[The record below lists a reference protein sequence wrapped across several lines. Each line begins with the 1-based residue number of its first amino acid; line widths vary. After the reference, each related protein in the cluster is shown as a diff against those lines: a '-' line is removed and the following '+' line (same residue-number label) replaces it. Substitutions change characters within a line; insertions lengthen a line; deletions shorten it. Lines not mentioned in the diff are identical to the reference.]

1 MEFKDRSVPEI
12 LVAASS
18 QTMAHFIEE
27 HLSQCN
33 CRIHVELTGEKALD
47 YIVENEPFC
56 AVFDTRL
63 EDADGETICR
73 ILKDGYEKCATKLI
87 LFGLNRNDIFYATKS
102 DGQIYE
108 SENEI
113 PELVEMINSLLQE
126 YCTEQKENEQ
136 TDDEVQKTKMHPS
149 AKKCAFR
156 AMKKEQLCYEIMN
169 SIYEAGMFTID
180 LDEFSERLLK
190 IAASVFG
197 ADCAVLILNTNPP
210 QIYTFGFC
218 TENNFLE
225 EFINVC
231 LSDFNREDKK
241 LKSEDCIVRNLPS
254 EDEYLQNRFEL
265 SSYRCIELNGTDFN
279 GTIHLASNARGSF
292 GNSMD
297 SLIEFFVEKSVIF
310 LEQALYYKR
319 ASFTEQRLR
328 RAFSRFVP
336 EEVIDRLTEDAA
348 SETESINE
356 KRKVAVLICDI
367 RNFTS
372 ISERNK
378 PENVVSF
385 LNEYFKKMVE
395 VIKKHGGA
403 IDKFMGDAIMA
414 LFGTPV
420 SYEDNA
426 RRAVDA
432 ALEMQSLVP
441 SISCSNLFIPEGM
454 NFNVGIGIHYGD
466 VIVGS
471 IGCAEK
477 SDYTVIGDTVN
488 LASRLEGLTKF
499 YGAGIIISGAVKNE
513 LNRKYNLLHLDTVKV
528 KGKSVGVQIYRVDE
542 NALNADY
549 VQCYKK
555 ALDLYTNGA
564 WNLAASYFER
574 AQQLL
579 PADKSASKMYER
591 CLEFISNPPL
601 NWDGAYS
608 LNTK

>member
-1 MEFKDRSVPEI
+1 MEFKDRNVPEI

-126 YCTEQKENEQ
+126 YCTEQKENEESGV
-136 TDDEVQKTKMHPS
+136 EVQKTKMHPS

-218 TENNFLE
+218 TENNFFE

-441 SISCSNLFIPEGM
+441 GISCSNLFIPEGM

-488 LASRLEGLTKF
+488 LASRLEGLTKS
-499 YGAGIIISGAVKNE
+499 YGAGIIISEAVKNE

-555 ALDLYTNGA
+555 ALELYTNGA

-579 PADKSASKMYER
+579 PADKSASKMYKR

>member
-63 EDADGETICR
+63 EDADGEIICR

-87 LFGLNRNDIFYATKS
+87 LFGLNRKDIFYATKS

-126 YCTEQKENEQ
+126 YCTEQKENEESGV
-136 TDDEVQKTKMHPS
+136 EVQKTKMHPS

-218 TENNFLE
+218 TENNFFE

-441 SISCSNLFIPEGM
+441 GISCSNLFIPEGM

-488 LASRLEGLTKF
+488 LASRLEGLTKS
-499 YGAGIIISGAVKNE
+499 YGAGIIISEAVKNE

>member
-33 CRIHVELTGEKALD
+33 CSIHVELTGEKALD

-126 YCTEQKENEQ
+126 YCTEQKENEESGV
-136 TDDEVQKTKMHPS
+136 EVQKTKMHPS

-218 TENNFLE
+218 TENNFFE

-231 LSDFNREDKK
+231 LSDFNREDKN

-265 SSYRCIELNGTDFN
+265 SSYRCIELNGNDFN

-319 ASFTEQRLR
+319 ASFAEQRLR

-488 LASRLEGLTKF
+488 LASRLEGLTKS
-499 YGAGIIISGAVKNE
+499 YGAGIIISEAVKNE

-555 ALDLYTNGA
+555 ALELYTNGA

>member
-1 MEFKDRSVPEI
+1 MEFKDRNVPEI

-126 YCTEQKENEQ
+126 YCTEQKENEESGV
-136 TDDEVQKTKMHPS
+136 EVQKTKMHPS

-218 TENNFLE
+218 TENNFFE

-488 LASRLEGLTKF
+488 LASRLEGLTKS
-499 YGAGIIISGAVKNE
+499 YGAGIIISEAVKNE

-555 ALDLYTNGA
+555 ALELYTNGA

-579 PADKSASKMYER
+579 PADKSASKMYKR

>member
-1 MEFKDRSVPEI
+1 MEFKDKSVPEI

-126 YCTEQKENEQ
+126 YCTEQKENEESGV
-136 TDDEVQKTKMHPS
+136 EVQKTKMHPS

-441 SISCSNLFIPEGM
+441 GISCSNLFIPEGM

-477 SDYTVIGDTVN
+477 SDYTVIGNTVN
-488 LASRLEGLTKF
+488 LASRLEGLTKS
-499 YGAGIIISGAVKNE
+499 YGAGIIISEAVKNE

-555 ALDLYTNGA
+555 ALELYTNGA

-579 PADKSASKMYER
+579 PADKSASKMYKR

>member
-73 ILKDGYEKCATKLI
+73 ILKGGYEKCATKLI

-126 YCTEQKENEQ
+126 YCTEQKENEESGV
-136 TDDEVQKTKMHPS
+136 EVQKTKMHPS

-254 EDEYLQNRFEL
+254 EDEYLQKRFEL

-488 LASRLEGLTKF
+488 LASRLEGLTKS
-499 YGAGIIISGAVKNE
+499 YGAGIIISEAVKNE

-555 ALDLYTNGA
+555 ALELYTNGA

-579 PADKSASKMYER
+579 PADKSASKMYKR

>member
-1 MEFKDRSVPEI
+1 MEFKDKSVPEI

-126 YCTEQKENEQ
+126 YCTEQKENEESGV
-136 TDDEVQKTKMHPS
+136 EVQKTKMHPS

-218 TENNFLE
+218 TENNFFE

-488 LASRLEGLTKF
+488 LASRLEGLTKS
-499 YGAGIIISGAVKNE
+499 YGAGIIISEAVKNE

>member
-218 TENNFLE
+218 TENNFFE

-488 LASRLEGLTKF
+488 LASRLEGLTKS
-499 YGAGIIISGAVKNE
+499 YGAGIIISEAVKNE
-513 LNRKYNLLHLDTVKV
+513 LNRKYNLLHLDSVKV

-555 ALDLYTNGA
+555 ALELYTNGA

-579 PADKSASKMYER
+579 PADKSASKMYKR

>member
-1 MEFKDRSVPEI
+1 MEFKDKSVPEI

-126 YCTEQKENEQ
+126 YCTEQKENEESGV
-136 TDDEVQKTKMHPS
+136 EVQKTKMHPS

-441 SISCSNLFIPEGM
+441 GISCSNLFIPEGM

-488 LASRLEGLTKF
+488 LASRLEGLTKS
-499 YGAGIIISGAVKNE
+499 YGAGIIISEAVKNE

-555 ALDLYTNGA
+555 ALELYTNGA

-579 PADKSASKMYER
+579 PADKSASKMYKR

>member
-1 MEFKDRSVPEI
+1 MEFKDRNVPEI

-441 SISCSNLFIPEGM
+441 GISCSNLFIPEGM

-488 LASRLEGLTKF
+488 LASRLEGLTKY
-499 YGAGIIISGAVKNE
+499 YGAGIIISEAVKNE

>member
-1 MEFKDRSVPEI
+1 MEFKDRNVPEI

-126 YCTEQKENEQ
+126 YCIEQKENEESGV
-136 TDDEVQKTKMHPS
+136 EVQKTKMHPS

-254 EDEYLQNRFEL
+254 EDEYLQKRFEL
-265 SSYRCIELNGTDFN
+265 SSYRCIELNGNDFN

-488 LASRLEGLTKF
+488 LASRLEGLTKP
-499 YGAGIIISGAVKNE
+499 YGAGIIISEAVKNE

-555 ALDLYTNGA
+555 ALELYTNGA

-579 PADKSASKMYER
+579 PADKSASKMYKR

>member
-63 EDADGETICR
+63 EDADGEIMCR

-87 LFGLNRNDIFYATKS
+87 LFGLNRKDIFYATKS

-126 YCTEQKENEQ
+126 YCTEQKENEESGV
-136 TDDEVQKTKMHPS
+136 EVQKTKMHPS
-149 AKKCAFR
+149 AKNCAFR

-218 TENNFLE
+218 TENNFFE

-254 EDEYLQNRFEL
+254 EDEYLQKRFEL
-265 SSYRCIELNGTDFN
+265 SSYRCIELNGNDFN

-348 SETESINE
+348 SEAESINE

-441 SISCSNLFIPEGM
+441 GISCSNLFIPEGM

-513 LNRKYNLLHLDTVKV
+513 LNRKYNLLHLDSVKV

-574 AQQLL
+574 AQQLS

>member
-87 LFGLNRNDIFYATKS
+87 LFGLNRKDIFYATKS

-126 YCTEQKENEQ
+126 YCTEQKENEESGV
-136 TDDEVQKTKMHPS
+136 EVQKTKMHPS

-254 EDEYLQNRFEL
+254 EDEYLQKRFEL
-265 SSYRCIELNGTDFN
+265 SSYRCIELNGNDFN

-292 GNSMD
+292 GNPMD

-488 LASRLEGLTKF
+488 LASRLEGLTKS

-513 LNRKYNLLHLDTVKV
+513 LNRKYNLLHLDSVKV

>member
-1 MEFKDRSVPEI
+1 MEFKDRNVPEI

-488 LASRLEGLTKF
+488 LASRLEGLTKS
-499 YGAGIIISGAVKNE
+499 YGAGIIISEAVKNE

-555 ALDLYTNGA
+555 ALELYTNGA

-579 PADKSASKMYER
+579 PADKSASKMYKR

>member
-1 MEFKDRSVPEI
+1 MEFKDRNVPEI

-126 YCTEQKENEQ
+126 YCTEQKENEESGV
-136 TDDEVQKTKMHPS
+136 EVQKTKMHPS

-231 LSDFNREDKK
+231 LSDFNREDKN

-265 SSYRCIELNGTDFN
+265 SSYRCIELNGNDFN

-319 ASFTEQRLR
+319 ASFAEQRLR

-348 SETESINE
+348 SEAESINE

-441 SISCSNLFIPEGM
+441 GISCSNLFIPEGM

-513 LNRKYNLLHLDTVKV
+513 LNRKYNLLHLDSVKV

>member
-1 MEFKDRSVPEI
+1 MEFKDRNVPEI

-87 LFGLNRNDIFYATKS
+87 LFGLSRKDIFYATKS

-126 YCTEQKENEQ
+126 YCTEQKENEESGV
-136 TDDEVQKTKMHPS
+136 EVQKTKMHPS

-488 LASRLEGLTKF
+488 LASRLEGLTKS
-499 YGAGIIISGAVKNE
+499 YGAGIIISEAVKNE

-555 ALDLYTNGA
+555 ALELYTNGA

>member
-1 MEFKDRSVPEI
+1 MEFKDRNVPEI

-126 YCTEQKENEQ
+126 YCTEQKENEESGV
-136 TDDEVQKTKMHPS
+136 EVQKTKMHPS

-218 TENNFLE
+218 TENNFFE

-488 LASRLEGLTKF
+488 LASRLEGITKS
-499 YGAGIIISGAVKNE
+499 YGAGIIISEAVKNE

-555 ALDLYTNGA
+555 ALELYTNGA

-579 PADKSASKMYER
+579 PADKSASKMYKR

>member
-126 YCTEQKENEQ
+126 YCTEQKENEESGV
-136 TDDEVQKTKMHPS
+136 EVQKTKMHPS

-218 TENNFLE
+218 TENNFFE

-395 VIKKHGGA
+395 VIRKHGGA

-488 LASRLEGLTKF
+488 LASRLEGLTKS
-499 YGAGIIISGAVKNE
+499 YGAGIIISEAVKNE

-555 ALDLYTNGA
+555 ALELYTNGA

-579 PADKSASKMYER
+579 PADKSASKMYKR

>member
-63 EDADGETICR
+63 EDADGEIICR

-149 AKKCAFR
+149 AKNCAFR

-218 TENNFLE
+218 TENNFFE

-231 LSDFNREDKK
+231 LSDFNREDKN

-265 SSYRCIELNGTDFN
+265 SSYRCIELNGNDFN

-348 SETESINE
+348 SEAESINE

-441 SISCSNLFIPEGM
+441 GISCSNLFIPEGM

-513 LNRKYNLLHLDTVKV
+513 LNRKYNLLHLDFIKV

>member
-73 ILKDGYEKCATKLI
+73 ILKGGYEKCATKLI

-126 YCTEQKENEQ
+126 YCTEQKENEESGV
-136 TDDEVQKTKMHPS
+136 EVQKTKMHPS

-218 TENNFLE
+218 TENNFFE

-441 SISCSNLFIPEGM
+441 GISCSNLFIPEGM

-488 LASRLEGLTKF
+488 LASRLEGLTKS
-499 YGAGIIISGAVKNE
+499 YGAGIIISEAVKNE

>member
-126 YCTEQKENEQ
+126 YCTEQKENEESGV
-136 TDDEVQKTKMHPS
+136 EVQKTKMHPS

-488 LASRLEGLTKF
+488 LASRLEGLTKS
-499 YGAGIIISGAVKNE
+499 YGAGIIISEAVKNE

>member
-1 MEFKDRSVPEI
+1 MEFKDRNVPEI

-265 SSYRCIELNGTDFN
+265 SSYRCIELNGNDFN

-441 SISCSNLFIPEGM
+441 GISCSNLFIPEGM

-488 LASRLEGLTKF
+488 LASRLEGLTKS
-499 YGAGIIISGAVKNE
+499 YGAGIIISEAVKNE

-555 ALDLYTNGA
+555 ALELYTNGA

-579 PADKSASKMYER
+579 PADKSASKMYKR

>member
-33 CRIHVELTGEKALD
+33 CSIHVELTGEKALD

-126 YCTEQKENEQ
+126 YCTEHKENEESGV
-136 TDDEVQKTKMHPS
+136 EVQKTKMHPS

-218 TENNFLE
+218 TENNFFE

-231 LSDFNREDKK
+231 LSDFNREDKN

-265 SSYRCIELNGTDFN
+265 SSYRCIELNGNDFN

-319 ASFTEQRLR
+319 ASFAEQRLR

-488 LASRLEGLTKF
+488 LASRLEGLTKS
-499 YGAGIIISGAVKNE
+499 YGAGIIISEAVKNE

-555 ALDLYTNGA
+555 ALELYTNGA

>member
-1 MEFKDRSVPEI
+1 MEFKDRNVPEI

-149 AKKCAFR
+149 AKKCAFC

-218 TENNFLE
+218 TENNFFE

-441 SISCSNLFIPEGM
+441 GISCSNLFIPEGM

-488 LASRLEGLTKF
+488 LASRLEGLTKS

>member
-87 LFGLNRNDIFYATKS
+87 LFGLNRKDIFYATKS

-126 YCTEQKENEQ
+126 YCTEQKENEESGV
-136 TDDEVQKTKMHPS
+136 EVQKTKMHPS

-265 SSYRCIELNGTDFN
+265 SSYRCIELNGNDFN

-441 SISCSNLFIPEGM
+441 GISCSNLFIPEGM

-513 LNRKYNLLHLDTVKV
+513 LNRKYNLLHLDSVKV

>member
-1 MEFKDRSVPEI
+1 MEFKDKSVPEI

-441 SISCSNLFIPEGM
+441 GISCSNLFIPEGM

-488 LASRLEGLTKF
+488 LASRLEGLTKS
-499 YGAGIIISGAVKNE
+499 YGAGIIISEAVKNE

-555 ALDLYTNGA
+555 ALELYTNGA

-579 PADKSASKMYER
+579 PADKSASKMYKR

>member
-1 MEFKDRSVPEI
+1 MEFKDKSVPEI

-63 EDADGETICR
+63 EDADGEIICR

-488 LASRLEGLTKF
+488 LASRLEGLTKS
-499 YGAGIIISGAVKNE
+499 YGAGIIISEAVKNE

-555 ALDLYTNGA
+555 ALELYTNGA

-579 PADKSASKMYER
+579 PADKSASKMYKR

>member
-1 MEFKDRSVPEI
+1 MEFKDRNVPEI

-87 LFGLNRNDIFYATKS
+87 LFGLSRNDIFYATKS

-265 SSYRCIELNGTDFN
+265 SSYRCIELNGNDFN

-319 ASFTEQRLR
+319 ASFAEQRLR

-441 SISCSNLFIPEGM
+441 GISCSNLFIPEGM

>member
-1 MEFKDRSVPEI
+1 MEFKDRNVPEI

-87 LFGLNRNDIFYATKS
+87 LFGLSRNDIFYATKS

-218 TENNFLE
+218 TENNFFE

-441 SISCSNLFIPEGM
+441 GISCSNLFIPEGM

-488 LASRLEGLTKF
+488 LASRLEGLTKS
-499 YGAGIIISGAVKNE
+499 YGAGIIISEAVKNE

-555 ALDLYTNGA
+555 ALELYTNGA

-579 PADKSASKMYER
+579 PADKSASKMYKR

>member
-126 YCTEQKENEQ
+126 YCTEQKENEESGV
-136 TDDEVQKTKMHPS
+136 EVQKTKMHPS

-218 TENNFLE
+218 TENNFFE

-265 SSYRCIELNGTDFN
+265 SSYRCIELNGNDFN

-488 LASRLEGLTKF
+488 LASRLEGLTKS
-499 YGAGIIISGAVKNE
+499 YGAGIIISEAVKNE

-555 ALDLYTNGA
+555 ALELYTNGA

-579 PADKSASKMYER
+579 PADKSASKMYKR

>member
-126 YCTEQKENEQ
+126 YCTEQKENEESGV
-136 TDDEVQKTKMHPS
+136 EVQKTKMHPS

-218 TENNFLE
+218 TENNFFE

-356 KRKVAVLICDI
+356 KRKIAVLICDI

-488 LASRLEGLTKF
+488 LASRLEGLTKS
-499 YGAGIIISGAVKNE
+499 YGAGIIISEAVKNE

-555 ALDLYTNGA
+555 ALELYTNGA

-579 PADKSASKMYER
+579 PADKSASKMYKR
-591 CLEFISNPPL
+591 CLEYISNPPL

>member
-1 MEFKDRSVPEI
+1 MEFKDRNVPEI

-126 YCTEQKENEQ
+126 YCTEQKENEESGV
-136 TDDEVQKTKMHPS
+136 EVQKTKMHPS

-218 TENNFLE
+218 TENNFFE

-441 SISCSNLFIPEGM
+441 GISCSNLFIPEGM

-513 LNRKYNLLHLDTVKV
+513 LNRKYNLLHLDSVKV

>member
-1 MEFKDRSVPEI
+1 MEFKDRNVPEI

-126 YCTEQKENEQ
+126 YCIEQKENEESGV
-136 TDDEVQKTKMHPS
+136 EVQKTKMHPS

-254 EDEYLQNRFEL
+254 EDEYLQKRFEL
-265 SSYRCIELNGTDFN
+265 SSYRCIELNGNDFN

-488 LASRLEGLTKF
+488 LASRLEGLTKS
-499 YGAGIIISGAVKNE
+499 YGAGIIISEAVKNE

-555 ALDLYTNGA
+555 ALELYTNGA

-579 PADKSASKMYER
+579 PADKSASKMYKR

>member
-218 TENNFLE
+218 TENNFFE

-254 EDEYLQNRFEL
+254 EDEYLQKRFEL
-265 SSYRCIELNGTDFN
+265 SSYRCIELNGNDFN

-488 LASRLEGLTKF
+488 LASRLEGLTKS
-499 YGAGIIISGAVKNE
+499 YGAGIIISEAVKNE

>member
-63 EDADGETICR
+63 EDADGEIICR

-87 LFGLNRNDIFYATKS
+87 LFGLNRKDIFYATKS

-190 IAASVFG
+190 IAVSVFG

-218 TENNFLE
+218 TENNFFE

-254 EDEYLQNRFEL
+254 EDEYLQKRFEL
-265 SSYRCIELNGTDFN
+265 SSYRCIELNGNDFN

-348 SETESINE
+348 SEAESINE

-513 LNRKYNLLHLDTVKV
+513 LNRKYNLLHLDSVKV

-555 ALDLYTNGA
+555 ALELYTNGA

>member
-126 YCTEQKENEQ
+126 YCIEQKENEESGV
-136 TDDEVQKTKMHPS
+136 EVQKTKMHPS

-348 SETESINE
+348 SEAESINE

-488 LASRLEGLTKF
+488 LASRLEGLTKS

>member
-126 YCTEQKENEQ
+126 YCTEQKENEESGV
-136 TDDEVQKTKMHPS
+136 EVQKTKMHPS

-218 TENNFLE
+218 TENNFFE

-441 SISCSNLFIPEGM
+441 GISCSNLFIPEGM

-488 LASRLEGLTKF
+488 LASRLEGLTKS
-499 YGAGIIISGAVKNE
+499 YGAGIIISEAVKNE

-555 ALDLYTNGA
+555 ALELYTNGA

-579 PADKSASKMYER
+579 PADKSASKMYKR

>member
-1 MEFKDRSVPEI
+1 MEFKDRNVPEI

-87 LFGLNRNDIFYATKS
+87 LFGLSRNDIFYATKS

-218 TENNFLE
+218 TENNFFE

-441 SISCSNLFIPEGM
+441 GISCSNLFIPEGM

-488 LASRLEGLTKF
+488 LASRLEGLTKS
-499 YGAGIIISGAVKNE
+499 YGAGIIISEAVKNE

-555 ALDLYTNGA
+555 ALELYTNGA

>member
-126 YCTEQKENEQ
+126 YCIEQKENEESGV
-136 TDDEVQKTKMHPS
+136 EVQKTKMHPS

-218 TENNFLE
+218 TENNFFE

-441 SISCSNLFIPEGM
+441 GISCSNLFIPEGM

-488 LASRLEGLTKF
+488 LASRLEGLTKS
-499 YGAGIIISGAVKNE
+499 YGAGIIISEAVKNE

-555 ALDLYTNGA
+555 ALELYTNGA

-579 PADKSASKMYER
+579 PADKSASKMYKR

>member
-1 MEFKDRSVPEI
+1 MEFKDRNVPEI

-488 LASRLEGLTKF
+488 LASRLEGLTKS
-499 YGAGIIISGAVKNE
+499 YGAGIIISEAVKNE

-555 ALDLYTNGA
+555 ALELYTNGA